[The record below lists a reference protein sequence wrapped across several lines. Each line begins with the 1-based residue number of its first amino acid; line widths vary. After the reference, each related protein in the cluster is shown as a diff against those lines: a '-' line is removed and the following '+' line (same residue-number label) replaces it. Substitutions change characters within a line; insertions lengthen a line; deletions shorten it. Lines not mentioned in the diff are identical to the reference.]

1 MLPMLEGCFK
11 MYKDYGFRKV
21 IAEVGN
27 SVTLKMQLGRVAKN
41 VGLNIELIE
50 SNINDS
56 KVS

>member
-1 MLPMLEGCFK
+1 